1 MQRKKRDMA
10 KSKIERLTEKFE
22 SGDYDIDSLPDV
34 TFSVSKN
41 AKSLRMVPVKR
52 SIIEDLERLAAEK
65 KTTVEKLMEFWL
77 RQNLRKA
84 KAA

>member
-1 MQRKKRDMA
+1 MA
-10 KSKIERLTEKFE
+10 KRKLERLTEKFDE
-22 SGDYDIDSLPDV
+22 GNYDIDSLPNAE
-34 TFSVSKN
+34 FAVSKN
-41 AKSLRMVPVKR
+41 VRSFRMVPVKR

-65 KTTVEKLMEFWL
+65 ETTVEKLMESWL